1 MASLFKDLVIKDCDF
16 HLAGPFSWYLVS
28 GSSEVLSLNNQVWRP
43 TWQGSESSLQSPA
56 LKGMETLN
64 PTALKK
70 LNLANNYVSLKAH
83 PFPFELLDEIT
94 VLATTLIAASVKQ
107 RPS

>member
-1 MASLFKDLVIKDCDF
+1 
-16 HLAGPFSWYLVS
+16 
-28 GSSEVLSLNNQVWRP
+28 
-43 TWQGSESSLQSPA
+43 
-56 LKGMETLN
+56 MEIIN

-70 LNLANNYVSLKAH
+70 LNLANNDVSLKAY